1 MKKNLN
7 VLYKEIKEALK
18 GGNIAEAKETYFEYK
33 NRGGKRTVIALEVL
47 KEKTEA
53 KTEAKTVNLVS
64 QVTTEATKKN

>member
-18 GGNIAEAKETYFEYK
+18 NGDIVEAKKTYFEYK

-47 KEKTEA
+47 KEKTEE
-53 KTEAKTVNLVS
+53 TEAKTETVS
-64 QVTTEATKKN
+64 PVTTEATKKN